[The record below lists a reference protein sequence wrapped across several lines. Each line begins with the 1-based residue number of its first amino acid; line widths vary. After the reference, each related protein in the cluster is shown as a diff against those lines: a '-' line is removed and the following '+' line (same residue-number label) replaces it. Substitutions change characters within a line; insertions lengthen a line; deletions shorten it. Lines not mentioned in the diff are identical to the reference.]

1 MELQKPR
8 PQKSREVGESRQESG
23 DMQEEDD
30 VPKNVPEPE
39 LSGTNAGAISE
50 PLDLPSSLSADET
63 SDSDKVYDRTRGR
76 GRPKRIH
83 VHASLTE
90 SAA

>member
-1 MELQKPR
+1 
-8 PQKSREVGESRQESG
+8 
-23 DMQEEDD
+23 MQEKDD
-30 VPKNVPEPE
+30 GVPKKGPEPE
-39 LSGTNAGAISE
+39 RSGTNADAISE
-50 PLDLPSSLSADET
+50 RFDPPSYLPTDET

-76 GRPKRIH
+76 GRPRRIH